1 MAGIMA
7 AKALAGKRIGLFGK
21 GGSGKSTIAVLLAK
35 TLQGRGY
42 HVCLLDADSTN
53 VGLHQ
58 ALGLDQ
64 APVPLMDYYG
74 GTVFGGGLVTCPVDD
89 PTLLDRAETSLEK
102 LPGRY
107 YVRSQAGILLLTAGK
122 IGEQGP
128 GAGCDGPVSKIARDF
143 RILVAHQSPV
153 TLLDFKAGFEDSA
166 RGVVTGLDWAILVVD
181 PTGASVHMAANMKDM
196 IDRLK
201 AGEPPATAHMESP
214 ELAEIARRIFRE
226 ARIKGVL
233 LVLNKVDDQET
244 ESYLREKLAEGGM
257 KPIGVVHRDRSIS
270 RSWLKGEPLEVPNL
284 EREMDRIVDE
294 LEAAETAYP
303 FSS

>member
-1 MAGIMA
+1 MA

-143 RILVAHQSPV
+143 RILGAHQSPV